1 MLKRLSLK
9 QARLVRGK
17 TQNDL
22 AKYLK
27 IHVQTY
33 RKLEEKPQ
41 KMTIEQAQKIC
52 KLLDFSYNDIFF
64 APDIYQK

>member
-52 KLLDFSYNDIFF
+52 KLLDF
-64 APDIYQK
+64 